1 MKPTY
6 TLFNSKKYF
15 LIPALLINLLLLS
28 NFNYQLPPG
37 WDANT
42 PVFEVLQY
50 LGEASPGH
58 YLENITPEIMQRGED
73 IIKKG
78 RTNGPDGSLS
88 TYVSK
93 YYDCTSCHNITIEDP
108 DLKVSDP
115 EARLVFV
122 QEKNIPFLQ
131 STTFYGTVNKESWY
145 NDDYVKKYGDLVYAA
160 NKDIKAAIQ
169 LCATECAQGRR
180 VTDWEMEAILAYF
193 WSLGYKLG
201 DLDLTEDDYQKLNAQ
216 AADKSSHPELREWV
230 KGFYLLKSPA
240 TFAEVPGD
248 KQAGYELTGNAE
260 NGKAIYHSSCQYCHR
275 PYGVSSFWLDDSE
288 LTFRKLRNN
297 LAKNN
302 HFSIY
307 EMIRHGTYAV
317 PGHKPY
323 MPLYTKERMSDQQ
336 IEDLRAYIE
345 DRAM

>member
-1 MKPTY
+1 MKPAPAIF
-6 TLFNSKKYF
+6 LSKKHR
-15 LIPALLINLLLLS
+15 LILVLLISLPLLS
-28 NFNYQLPPG
+28 NFSYHTPAK

-50 LGEASPGH
+50 LGAPSPSH
-58 YLENITPEIMQRGED
+58 YLENITPEMIQRGED

-78 RTNGPDGSLS
+78 RTIAPNGSLS

-93 YYDCTSCHNITIEDP
+93 YYNCNTCHNTVIEDP
-108 DLKVSDP
+108 DLRVPDP
-115 EARLVFV
+115 EARLAFV
-122 QEKNIPFLQ
+122 QKKNIPFLQ

-169 LCATECAQGRR
+169 LCATECAQGRK
-180 VTDWEMEAILAYF
+180 VTEWEMEAILAYF

-201 DLDLTEDDYQKLNAQ
+201 DLDFTAADYQKLNEQ
-216 AADKSSHPELREWV
+216 GADENNHARLRKWIKS
-230 KGFYLLKSPA
+230 FYLLKSPA
-240 TFAEVPGD
+240 TFVETPAD
-248 KQAGYELTGNAE
+248 KQAGYPEAGSAE
-260 NGKAIYHSSCQYCHR
+260 NGKAIYNASCQHCHR
-275 PYGVSSFWLDDSE
+275 PYGVSNFWLNDSE

-297 LAKNN
+297 LTKNN

-307 EMIRHGTYAV
+307 EVIRHGTNAV

-323 MPLYTKERMSDQQ
+323 MPLYTQERMSDQQ
-336 IEDLRAYIE
+336 VEDLRAFILQ
-345 DRAM
+345 RQ